1 MTLRA
6 DQMQLS
12 LYGKVFSNST
22 DVAMLMMAGGGVWR
36 LAPPHDGIEPVATV
50 EAGTWR
56 LRHTRNAVEDAVH
69 HEGRFYSITY
79 SGQVETWVE
88 RDADAP
94 DVFLSVVIAPRLLLP
109 ADTDHQKYLVAAP
122 GGPLMVVLKE
132 TTGRRMSP
140 SFKVQVIDA
149 GREGWK
155 ETDDIGDIAL
165 FIVLNGSVCMSTRE
179 HRG

>member
-36 LAPPHDGIEPVATV
+36 LAPASVG
-50 EAGTWR
+50 AGTGR

-165 FIVLNGSVCMSTRE
+165 FIVLNGSLCMSTRE